1 MPRRPAR
8 KGSNDHT
15 RSKDVLDALE
25 KRTLELS
32 PTLDAWEQQP
42 GERDRNYG
50 LFTMY
55 RDSGRLR
62 SVAQVAGMTDALSY
76 PTMTKI
82 SRFNKWAERAAL
94 WDAEQDRITAIR
106 LQSKREEMA
115 ERHAK
120 AASALLEKA
129 MERLRTLDVDAISP
143 HALVLMLD
151 TAARIERAALGL
163 ETLGKGSGA
172 AQSTVT
178 VAATTKTTAA
188 GQQETRVE
196 VGVQHD
202 RIMGTLDEMV
212 KRMSPEQLAA
222 GYEELAASA
231 EEATRELDAALP
243 APPPQ

>member
-1 MPRRPAR
+1 MPRRPSR
-8 KGSNDHT
+8 KGTNDHT
-15 RSKDVLDALE
+15 RSKDVLDSLT
-25 KRTLELS
+25 KRELELA
-32 PTLDAWEQQP
+32 PNLDAWEQQP
-42 GERDRNYG
+42 GEKDRNYG

-62 SVAQVAGMTDALSY
+62 SVAQVAGMIDDLSY
-76 PTMTKI
+76 PTLARI
-82 SRFNKWAERAAL
+82 GRFNKWAARAAL
-94 WDAEQDRITAIR
+94 WDAEQDRIMSIR
-106 LQSKREEMA
+106 LATKREEMA

-120 AASALLEKA
+120 AASALMEKA
-129 MERLRTLDVDAISP
+129 VERLKTLHPNDISP
-143 HALVLMLD
+143 HALVLMLQC
-151 TAARIERAALGL
+151 AAQIERAALGL
-163 ETLGKGSGA
+163 ETLGKGTAA
-172 AQSTVT
+172 AQTVT
-178 VAATTKTTAA
+178 VAATTKTGAD
-188 GQQETRVE
+188 GHQETRVE